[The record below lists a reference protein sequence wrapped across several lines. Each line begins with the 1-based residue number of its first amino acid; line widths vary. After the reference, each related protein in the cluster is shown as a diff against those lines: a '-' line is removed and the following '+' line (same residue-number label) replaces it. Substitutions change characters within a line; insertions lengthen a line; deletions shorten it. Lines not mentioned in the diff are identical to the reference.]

1 MVMSKR
7 GLHIEVN
14 LQLSRF
20 TTLQVGGPAR
30 HYVRAT
36 TRQMVIDSVD
46 WARERDLPLL
56 VLGGGSNLLVA
67 DHGFPGLVLH
77 IDLRGTEQDTDR
89 EAVLLTAAAG
99 ENWHELATSIVARN
113 MAGVECLV
121 GIPGQVGATPIQNV
135 GAYGQEIK
143 DTLYRVQALDLQTG
157 KVCSFTNA
165 ECDFSY
171 RKSRFKAEDRS
182 RYIILS
188 ITLRLIPG
196 GEPKLFHDELERHLK
211 ARAFDPPKIA
221 EVAETVLDLRKRKSM
236 ILHEED
242 PNTRSVGSFFVN
254 PVLDDAQ
261 FAELLEAIQPYI
273 KEGER
278 IPNYPT
284 QDGKIKVSAAWLI
297 EHAGYARGYARGNVG
312 LSTRHALAL
321 INRGGATAHE
331 IITFAREIRDRVRDR
346 FNITLVPEPTLVG
359 LSLDE
364 DGEPYGEERTEA

>member
-7 GLHIEVN
+7 GLHIEAD

-20 TTLQVGGPAR
+20 TTFQVGGPAR
-30 HYVRAT
+30 HFVRAT
-36 TRQMVIDSVD
+36 TRQTVIDSVE
-46 WARERDLPLL
+46 WAIERNLPLL

-67 DHGFPGLVLH
+67 DHGFPGLVLR
-77 IDLRGTEQDTDR
+77 IDLRGTEQDTER
-89 EAVLLTAAAG
+89 GAVLLTAAAG
-99 ENWHELATSIVARN
+99 ENWHELVTRIVAQN
-113 MAGVECLV
+113 LAGVECLA

-143 DTLYRVQALDLQTG
+143 DTLYRVEALDLQTG
-157 KVCSFTNA
+157 KVCSFNNE
-165 ECDFSY
+165 ECSFSY
-171 RKSRFKAEDRS
+171 RKSRFKAEDRG
-182 RYIILS
+182 RYIILGV
-188 ITLRLIPG
+188 TLRLIPG

-211 ARAFDPPKIA
+211 AREFDPPQIA
-221 EVAETVLDLRKRKSM
+221 DVAATVLDLRKRKSM

-254 PVLDDAQ
+254 PVLDEKQ
-261 FAELLEAIQPYI
+261 FAMLLEAVKPYM

-284 QDGKIKVSAAWLI
+284 LDGKTKVSAAWLI
-297 EHAGYARGYARGNVG
+297 EHAGYARGYVHGNVG

-321 INRGGATAHE
+321 INRGGATAHDVVS
-331 IITFAREIRDRVRDR
+331 FAREIRKRVRDR
-346 FNITLVPEPTLVG
+346 FDITLLPEPTLVG

-364 DGEPYGEERTEA
+364 DEEPATAI

>member
-1 MVMSKR
+1 MSKR
-7 GLHIEVN
+7 GLDIEAD

-20 TTLQVGGPAR
+20 TTFQVGGPAR

-36 TRQMVIDSVD
+36 TRQTVIDSVD
-46 WARERDLPLL
+46 WANEHDLPLL
-56 VLGGGSNLLVA
+56 VIGGGSNLLVA

-77 IDLRGTEQDTDR
+77 IDMQGTEQDTDHS
-89 EAVLLTAAAG
+89 AVLLTAAAG
-99 ENWHELATSIVARN
+99 ENWHELVTRIVAQDL
-113 MAGVECLV
+113 AGVECLI

-143 DTLYRVQALDLQTG
+143 DTLYRVEALDLQTG
-157 KVCSFTNA
+157 RVCSFTNA
-165 ECDFSY
+165 ECNFSY
-171 RKSRFKAEDRS
+171 RKSRFKGEDQG

-188 ITLRLIPG
+188 VTLRLIPG

-211 ARAFDPPKIA
+211 AREFDPPK
-221 EVAETVLDLRKRKSM
+221 VADVCATVLDLRKRKSM

-254 PVLDDAQ
+254 PILDKEP
-261 FAELLEAIQPYI
+261 FALLLEAIKPYMA
-273 KEGER
+273 EGER

-284 QDGKIKVSAAWLI
+284 LDGKIKVSAAWLI
-297 EHAGYARGYARGNVG
+297 EHAGYARGYVHGNVG

-321 INRGGATAHE
+321 INRGGATAHDV
-331 IITFAREIRDRVRDR
+331 ISFAREIRNRVRER
-346 FNITLVPEPTLVG
+346 FDITLVPEPTLVG

-364 DGEPYGEERTEA
+364 DAV